1 MSHAEGAYKWD
12 VDGHRYIDYVVGH
25 GALLLG
31 HSHPEIV
38 AAVQQ
43 QVARGT
49 HLGAGNEYEIEWAE
63 LVQRLIPS
71 ADLVKFT
78 SSGTEATMMAMRL
91 ARAYTGR
98 DKVLKFAGHFHG
110 WHDYATVAQQ
120 LPYDGSPSPGVPAA
134 TLSSVV
140 VAPNNDLDF
149 VEARLAE
156 GDIAAVITE
165 ASGASWSSIPQPPGY
180 LQRLRAITEKARRR
194 LDLRRSDH
202 RFPLVAGRR
211 AGEGR
216 RHARSDDDGEGARRW
231 PAGRGGG
238 GQDGDHGSA
247 HLPRRPGLEPYPE
260 GFAPWHLQRQS
271 ALRHRRRDRLEHSLR
286 SRAAG
291 IRRRPRYASA
301 RRVQSRASP

>member
-1 MSHAEGAYKWD
+1 MVTTTRITEQYIAANPKSRALHERARKALPGGIAHDVRNIKPFPLTMSRGEGAYKWD

-63 LVQRLIPS
+63 LVQRLVPS

-110 WHDYATVAQQ
+110 WHDYATRR
-120 LPYDGSPSPGVPAA
+120 AA
-134 TLSSVV
+134 TPVR
-140 VAPNNDLDF
+140 
-149 VEARLAE
+149 RLA
-156 GDIAAVITE
+156 IA
-165 ASGASWSSIPQPPGY
+165 
-180 LQRLRAITEKARRR
+180 
-194 LDLRRSDH
+194 
-202 RFPLVAGRR
+202 
-211 AGEGR
+211 
-216 RHARSDDDGEGARRW
+216 
-231 PAGRGGG
+231 
-238 GQDGDHGSA
+238 
-247 HLPRRPGLEPYPE
+247 RRPG
-260 GFAPWHLQRQS
+260 GDAF
-271 ALRHRRRDRLEHSLR
+271 RRRR
-286 SRAAG
+286 RAE
-291 IRRRPRYASA
+291 
-301 RRVQSRASP
+301 